1 MQLFQF
7 AVRWRDWNAISLLL
21 RYVQKHFFHRTID
34 IFLSLRWWDDLL
46 LKVEKNDKWSLAC
59 LRHLPLAGEK
69 SITNLQAATTGLVI
83 SNVDLN
89 TEPSQSYQNVDTSP

>member
-1 MQLFQF
+1 ML
-7 AVRWRDWNAISLLL
+7 SLST
-21 RYVQKHFFHRTID
+21 VIAQKHFFHRTID
-34 IFLSLRWWDDLL
+34 IILSLRWWDDLL

-59 LRHLPLAGEK
+59 LKHLPLAGEK
-69 SITNLQAATTGLVI
+69 SITNLQAAITAWVI

>member
-1 MQLFQF
+1 MLSLSSFVMF
-7 AVRWRDWNAISLLL
+7 RSTFSTAPLISS
-21 RYVQKHFFHRTID
+21 
-34 IFLSLRWWDDLL
+34 SLRWWDDLL